1 MYIYIYIYTYCAKL
15 KDTQDVS
22 MFIVSGILLLICN
35 TCPVY
40 YVLSLL
46 IRSRS
51 VMLIDLKLIVHGPQ
65 NILNATGAAG
75 SCRRPIGIAPHLL
88 STSHFAIIKTAR
100 SGSNQPNEQTKGRR
114 AKPNRGTFVWCRAFG
129 GSRDGL
135 ARSARPTDRPLV
147 CCYLFVVRGRR
158 RTPGDEA
165 VACVLEHALWS
176 ACPLTHSS
184 LYFLFRRCECRVI
197 RHGSE

>member
-1 MYIYIYIYTYCAKL
+1 MPCILCAKL
-15 KDTQDVS
+15 IDTLSQCYVDRSEVD
-22 MFIVSGILLLICN
+22 
-35 TCPVY
+35 CPWPSKHSKRHWCGRLVPPAH
-40 YVLSLL
+40 
-46 IRSRS
+46 RHR
-51 VMLIDLKLIVHGPQ
+51 
-65 NILNATGAAG
+65 T
-75 SCRRPIGIAPHLL
+75 IAPHLL

-184 LYFLFRRCECRVI
+184 LYFLFRLRRMRVL
-197 RHGSE
+197 RQSAGTSAG